1 MHSNRLSSE
10 SCSVC
15 AGACAWYASETVEV
29 DVKTFIMNGHE
40 TPHTATTHSKTG
52 GMRPVWTVYIGVDEL
67 DAAAAAAATGCC
79 YTTGDH
85 GKGWYTTPSLLCR
98 NETYMQ

>member
-29 DVKTFIMNGHE
+29 EDVKTFIMNGHE

-52 GMRPVWTVYIGVDEL
+52 GMRSVWTVYIGVDAAV
-67 DAAAAAAATGCC
+67 AAA
-79 YTTGDH
+79 TGDH
-85 GKGWYTTPSLLCR
+85 GKGWYSVHYTLPALPK
-98 NETYMQ
+98 